1 MPAENHKN
9 SLARQWE
16 MLKILPSRPPGKT
29 AREITE
35 HLAAKGY
42 DVTKRTVERDLQA
55 LSGTFPLACN
65 DRSPPFGWYF
75 TPGSHLDVPGFTI
88 SEALTLKLVEQYL
101 TPLLPA
107 TMLATLHSHFEQAA
121 RKLNAMTDNPA
132 ARWTEKIRSVPPAQ
146 PFVSPVIEHDVLETL
161 QEALLTER
169 QVEVGYRKL
178 RAEELATYTL
188 HPLGLIQRG
197 PLMYL
202 VATAFT
208 YSDPRLYAVHRIRAV
223 TLLKDKVA
231 RPAGFDLEAFVQGG
245 GGNFGAG
252 ETVAL
257 VLRVNEDLAATL
269 EEAPLAAGM
278 TITRDDDGLTVAAT
292 LPDTWQLRWWLL
304 SQAGRAEVVAPAALR
319 EEIAGLHRAALA
331 NYA

>member
-1 MPAENHKN
+1 MPADNNKN
-9 SLARQWE
+9 TLARQWE
-16 MLKILPSRPPGKT
+16 MLKFLPSRPPGRT

-42 DVTKRTVERDLQA
+42 DVTKRTVERDLLA
-55 LSGTFPLACN
+55 LSGTFPLSCN

-75 TPGSHLDVPGFTI
+75 TPGTHLDIPGFTI

-107 TMLATLHSHFEQAA
+107 TMLATLHGHFEQAT
-121 RKLNAMTDNPA
+121 RKLDAMTDNPA
-132 ARWTEKIRSVPPAQ
+132 ARWTDKIRSVPPAQ
-146 PFVSPVIEHDVLETL
+146 PFVSPVIEHELLEAL
-161 QEALLTER
+161 QHALLTER
-169 QVEVGYRKL
+169 QIEVGYKKL
-178 RAEELATYTL
+178 RADELASYTL

-197 PLMYL
+197 PVMYL

-208 YSDPRLYAVHRIRAV
+208 YTDPRLYAVHRIRSITPLNAPV
-223 TLLKDKVA
+223 D

-245 GGNFGAG
+245 GGNFGGG

-257 VLRVNEDLAATL
+257 TLRVNADLAATL
-269 EEAPLAAGM
+269 EEAPLEPGM
-278 TITRDDDGLTVAAT
+278 TITREGERLVVQAT

-304 SQAGRAEVVAPAALR
+304 SQADRAEVLAPATLR
-319 EEIAGLHRAALA
+319 EEIVAQHRAALA
-331 NYA
+331 NYE